1 MRRSVLATREFWSA
15 AFERAT
21 KTAAQFAVGILTV
34 AGVTPANIDWQE
46 TLLGSMLAALV
57 SVLTSVASVSVS
69 SSGGP
74 SLTSETL
81 PSTPPPPPEGAEE
94 EETP

>member
-15 AFERAT
+15 AGERAA

-34 AGVTPANIDWQE
+34 AGTTPVSLDWQE

-81 PSTPPPPPEGAEE
+81 PSTPPPPPPGAEE